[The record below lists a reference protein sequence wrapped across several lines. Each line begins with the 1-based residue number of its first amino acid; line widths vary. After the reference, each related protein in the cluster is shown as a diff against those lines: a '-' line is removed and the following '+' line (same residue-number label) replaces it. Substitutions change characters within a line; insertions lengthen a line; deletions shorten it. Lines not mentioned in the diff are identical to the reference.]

1 MNLTGIWLGETV
13 YINPRQAAKKEKA
26 DGEDAQHL
34 FLPIEQFAA
43 YTCILVS
50 YRGHFLVITNDV
62 TVVERAREAS

>member
-1 MNLTGIWLGETV
+1 MTGIWLGETV

-34 FLPIEQFAA
+34 FFPSSSTLHI
-43 YTCILVS
+43 YTSIIQ
-50 YRGHFLVITNDV
+50 RAFLVITNDV